1 MSRLKYSPLT
11 LRKTESRHISNYSFT
26 SPLDLSRRV
35 AIRRRLIE
43 SKRQTEQSQETQV
56 INTSQSIRNTVSTT
70 SRPINNDENNSLISN
85 FEGSNKIVII
95 TSLLYKYC
103 YYQIQYII
111 QGEIMNIAILGAT
124 GKFGRKF
131 RNYIIYNIEY

>member
-1 MSRLKYSPLT
+1 M

-43 SKRQTEQSQETQV
+43 NKRQTEQSQETQV
-56 INTSQSIRNTVSTT
+56 INTSQSIRNTVSTF

-85 FEGSNKIVII
+85 LAENNNNKIYI
-95 TSLLYKYC
+95 TNTPSKSKYSRKRYSLHLSAKN
-103 YYQIQYII
+103 
-111 QGEIMNIAILGAT
+111 EL
-124 GKFGRKF
+124 KR
-131 RNYIIYNIEY
+131 IE

>member
-1 MSRLKYSPLT
+1 M

-56 INTSQSIRNTVSTT
+56 INTSQVMV
-70 SRPINNDENNSLISN
+70 DVGSLFVMSGTDLT
-85 FEGSNKIVII
+85 FLKSGH
-95 TSLLYKYC
+95 
-103 YYQIQYII
+103 YQMGIL
-111 QGEIMNIAILGAT
+111 MNL
-124 GKFGRKF
+124 R
-131 RNYIIYNIEY
+131 